1 MKDFYMEKYELL
13 MKEIKEDTMKYIYSW
28 IGRYNIIKMFILHKT
43 IYMFNDIS
51 IKNLNFFFFTETKK
65 KQF

>member
-1 MKDFYMEKYELL
+1 MKDFYMEKYKLL
-13 MKEIKEDTMKYIYSW
+13 MKEIKEDTMKDIYSW
-28 IGRYNIIKMFILHKT
+28 TGRHNIIKIFILHKT

-51 IKNLNFFFFTETKK
+51 IKNLNFFLQKQRK